1 MNTLFRSLEAPA
13 SERKLSKGGPGGGSL
28 FGGLEVAGQQPKAPK
43 NKVCSHLPTKV
54 LLFLEPRELGTMVS
68 SISHCHDVSPDDNQ

>member
-54 LLFLEPRELGTMVS
+54 LLFLEPRELGTMS
-68 SISHCHDVSPDDNQ
+68 SISHRHHVFPDDNQ